1 MSSSILRIPDTYSF
15 SPESSIDDLVESAI
29 QELGGTSP
37 QEKLAVRLI
46 LINAAYQVG
55 AIVNSQKINE
65 SIFVARDRIATG
77 REHPIEEYAKE
88 ALNRLAQSVPYNL

>member
-65 SIFVARDRIATG
+65 SISGARYRKAAGT
-77 REHPIEEYAKE
+77 EHPIEEYAKE